1 MKKPIKFILTAFL
14 VAVFPNIFCED
25 VTKARALNL
34 KHTASNAYKNSIYY
48 ENLSNLKLT
57 DDQATNTVLVALSQ
71 VGYHEGNSKSD
82 LNGYNLTGSKNYVE
96 YTRITGP
103 LSGYQNDGYAY
114 AWCSS
119 FVSWSLTHA
128 NVPKSA
134 YGGNAPGCHTLVE
147 NLKKAGAIVSKP
159 LSYSPKTGD
168 LIFFKNSTGTNL
180 YSHVGLVIYADD
192 DKVYTVEGN
201 ASQTGYNGAGGV
213 VKKSYSLNFSRISA
227 YATPKYSKGGNFID
241 FSTLQVGRYFV
252 TTNTLNVRSSPNGS
266 IIGKA
271 YKGDYAIV
279 SAWSDGFAKATI
291 NGMVGYLSDKYLVY
305 LRDENIVNTLPD
317 AKPPILE
324 TLPPSIEV
332 LPPSVDVEPPFM
344 EDNDTTVTPETL
356 PNVTDDAYK
365 NIVVITSASVVV
377 MIFALFAYLKI
388 KKII

>member
-1 MKKPIKFILTAFL
+1 M
-14 VAVFPNIFCED
+14 
-25 VTKARALNL
+25 
-34 KHTASNAYKNSIYY
+34 
-48 ENLSNLKLT
+48 
-57 DDQATNTVLVALSQ
+57 
-71 VGYHEGNSKSD
+71 
-82 LNGYNLTGSKNYVE
+82 
-96 YTRITGP
+96 
-103 LSGYQNDGYAY
+103 
-114 AWCSS
+114 
-119 FVSWSLTHA
+119 
-128 NVPKSA
+128 
-134 YGGNAPGCHTLVE
+134 
-147 NLKKAGAIVSKP
+147 
-159 LSYSPKTGD
+159 
-168 LIFFKNSTGTNL
+168 
-180 YSHVGLVIYADD
+180 
-192 DKVYTVEGN
+192 
-201 ASQTGYNGAGGV
+201 
-213 VKKSYSLNFSRISA
+213 
-227 YATPKYSKGGNFID
+227 
-241 FSTLQVGRYFV
+241 QVGRYFV